1 MENNYYSEVF
11 PIAGRKKI
19 VLTDNGCRQLKISK
33 LVRQF
38 IRKGTKYS
46 ACKGGRGKHTHL
58 SLCKQWYLKDPRSW
72 EKSKLQTI
80 LKNAK
85 HTPMYYLPHLKV
97 LQRQS
102 SVTIYNYI
110 MIMQGKDY
118 VILSF
123 IINILLSN

>member
-1 MENNYYSEVF
+1 
-11 PIAGRKKI
+11 
-19 VLTDNGCRQLKISK
+19 
-33 LVRQF
+33 
-38 IRKGTKYS
+38 
-46 ACKGGRGKHTHL
+46 
-58 SLCKQWYLKDPRSW
+58 
-72 EKSKLQTI
+72 
-80 LKNAK
+80 
-85 HTPMYYLPHLKV
+85 MYYLPHLKV